1 MSVLIY
7 GIDDNAKQFHTLTVS
22 GEATFHKI
30 WEPVIQELELKR
42 IGDQRWLYRKDL
54 PEIREEFRQI
64 LVYAEENNIKAV
76 SEHAADIIEHL
87 EEYWNISAP
96 DAERL
101 WMG

>member
-22 GEATFHKI
+22 GEEMFHKI
-30 WEPVIQELELKR
+30 WEPVIKELELKR

-64 LVYAEENNIKAV
+64 LVYAKENNLDGVTK
-76 SEHAADIIEHL
+76 HAADIIEHL
-87 EEYWNISAP
+87 EEYWNASAP
-96 DAERL
+96 DVERL

>member
-22 GEATFHKI
+22 GEEMLHKI
-30 WEPVIQELELKR
+30 WEPVIKELELKR

-64 LVYAEENNIKAV
+64 LVYAEKNNIKAI
-76 SEHAADIIEHL
+76 SEQAAYIIEHL

>member
-1 MSVLIY
+1 MSVLIF
-7 GIDDNAKQFHTLTVS
+7 GVDDNAKGFRTLAVS
-22 GEATFHKI
+22 GEEMFHKI
-30 WEPVIQELELKR
+30 WEPVIKELELKR

-64 LVYAEENNIKAV
+64 LVYAEKNNIKAI
-76 SEHAADIIEHL
+76 SEQAAYIIEHL
-87 EEYWNISAP
+87 EENWNTSAP

>member
-22 GEATFHKI
+22 GEKMFHKI
-30 WEPVIQELELKR
+30 WEPVIKELELKR

-64 LVYAEENNIKAV
+64 LVYAEKNNIKAI
-76 SEHAADIIEHL
+76 SEQAAYIIEHL
-87 EEYWNISAP
+87 EENWNTSAP

>member
-1 MSVLIY
+1 MSVLIF
-7 GIDDNAKQFHTLTVS
+7 GVDDNAKGFRTLAVS

-30 WEPVIQELELKR
+30 WEPAIQELELKL
-42 IGDQRWLYRKDL
+42 IGDQKWLYRKDL

-64 LVYAEENNIKAV
+64 LVYAKENNLDGVTKHAV
-76 SEHAADIIEHL
+76 DIIEHL
-87 EEYWNISAP
+87 EEYWNASAP

>member
-7 GIDDNAKQFHTLTVS
+7 GIDDNAKQFYTLTVS
-22 GEATFHKI
+22 GEEMFHKI
-30 WEPVIQELELKR
+30 WEPVIKELELKR

-64 LVYAEENNIKAV
+64 LVYAEKNNIKAI
-76 SEHAADIIEHL
+76 SEQAAYIIEHL
-87 EEYWNISAP
+87 EENWNTSAP

>member
-22 GEATFHKI
+22 GEKMFHKI
-30 WEPVIQELELKR
+30 WEPVIKELELKR

-54 PEIREEFRQI
+54 LEIREEFRQI
-64 LVYAEENNIKAV
+64 LVYAEKNNIKAI
-76 SEHAADIIEHL
+76 SEQAAYIIEHL
-87 EEYWNISAP
+87 EENWNTSAP